1 MRTNRREFFMASTA
15 AAAAMAMPLPL
26 AGRALAQD
34 AMPADT
40 GQAAAAYRYK
50 SGDIVV
56 TAATEGVNMN
66 PLKDGFVTNASLDE
80 VKAAL
85 AEAFL
90 PADIVPIP
98 FTPVV
103 IESGEDLILLDTGFA
118 DNGPPTAG
126 MLRAN
131 LATVGITPE
140 DITKVL
146 ISHFH
151 GDHIQ
156 GIRNKAG
163 ELVYPNA
170 EIHVPEPEW
179 AFWMDDAK
187 MAAAP
192 ERARGGFET
201 VRRVFGPNAADI
213 VRFGWDE
220 EVLPGIQSVDA
231 HGHTPGHTA
240 FVVGS
245 GDERVMMLADTTNH
259 PALFVRNPDWA
270 AVFDMDAEAARQTRH
285 RLLDMAAAD
294 RLQVAGY
301 HFPFPATGHIVKD
314 GERYRFHPAMWM
326 PVLDAA

>member
-1 MRTNRREFFMASTA
+1 MRTSRREFFMASTA
-15 AAAAMAMPLPL
+15 AAAALAMPLPL
-26 AGRALAQD
+26 AGRAFAQD
-34 AMPADT
+34 AMPAEG

-56 TAATEGVNMN
+56 TAATEGVN
-66 PLKDGFVTNASLDE
+66 LRKLEDGFVTNASLEE

-85 AEAFL
+85 DEAFL
-90 PADIVPIP
+90 SPEVLAIP

-103 IESGEDLILLDTGFA
+103 IQSGEDLILLDTGFA

-131 LATVGITPE
+131 LATVGIAPE

-192 ERARGGFET
+192 EGARGGFEA
-201 VRRVFGPNAADI
+201 VRRVFGPSAADI

-231 HGHTPGHTA
+231 HGT
-240 FVVGS
+240 
-245 GDERVMMLADTTNH
+245 
-259 PALFVRNPDWA
+259 
-270 AVFDMDAEAARQTRH
+270 H
-285 RLLDMAAAD
+285 RAI
-294 RLQVAGY
+294 
-301 HFPFPATGHIVKD
+301 PPS
-314 GERYRFHPAMWM
+314 
-326 PVLDAA
+326 

>member
-1 MRTNRREFFMASTA
+1 MP
-15 AAAAMAMPLPL
+15 MPLT
-26 AGRALAQD
+26 GRAFAQD
-34 AMPADT
+34 AMPADG

-56 TAATEGVNMN
+56 TAATEGVNIRK
-66 PLKDGFVTNASLDE
+66 LEDGFVTNASLDE
-80 VKAAL
+80 VKGAL

-90 PADIVPIP
+90 PSDIVPIP

-103 IESGEDLILLDTGFA
+103 IRSGEELILLDTGFA
-118 DNGPPTAG
+118 DNGPPTVG

-131 LATVGITPE
+131 LASVGIAPE

-151 GDHIQ
+151 SDHIQ

-192 ERARGGFET
+192 EGARGGFEA
-201 VRRVFGPNAADI
+201 VRRVFRPNAADI

-245 GDERVMMLADTTNH
+245 GDDRMMMLADTTNH

-270 AVFDMDAEAARQTRH
+270 AVFDMDADAARQTRH

-326 PVLDAA
+326 PVLDAG